1 MYLHLGENTVVRTD
15 SIIGI
20 FDMDTSTIS
29 KWTKD
34 YLSNATKNKRVI
46 NVSMELPKSFVVCN
60 ENNEIKVYVSQIS
73 SQTLMKRKSNFERK
87 SCYEISKVS
96 LLWKKNV
103 LFFSFY
109 EQIKR

>member
-1 MYLHLGENTVVRTD
+1 MYVHLGENTVVRTD
-15 SIIGI
+15 NIIGI

-73 SQTLMKRKSNFERK
+73 SQTLMKRKSNF
-87 SCYEISKVS
+87 
-96 LLWKKNV
+96 
-103 LFFSFY
+103 
-109 EQIKR
+109 

>member
-73 SQTLMKRKSNFERK
+73 SQTLMKRKTNF
-87 SCYEISKVS
+87 
-96 LLWKKNV
+96 
-103 LFFSFY
+103 
-109 EQIKR
+109 

>member
-20 FDMDTSTIS
+20 FDMDTSTLS

-60 ENNEIKVYVSQIS
+60 ENNEIKV
-73 SQTLMKRKSNFERK
+73 
-87 SCYEISKVS
+87 
-96 LLWKKNV
+96 
-103 LFFSFY
+103 
-109 EQIKR
+109 

>member
-15 SIIGI
+15 NIIGI

-73 SQTLMKRKSNFERK
+73 SQILMKRKSNF
-87 SCYEISKVS
+87 
-96 LLWKKNV
+96 
-103 LFFSFY
+103 
-109 EQIKR
+109 

>member
-15 SIIGI
+15 NIIGI

-60 ENNEIKVYVSQIS
+60 ESNEIKVYVSQIS
-73 SQTLMKRKSNFERK
+73 SQTLMKRKSNF
-87 SCYEISKVS
+87 
-96 LLWKKNV
+96 
-103 LFFSFY
+103 
-109 EQIKR
+109 

>member
-46 NVSMELPKSFVVCN
+46 NVSMELPRALLCV
-60 ENNEIKVYVSQIS
+60 
-73 SQTLMKRKSNFERK
+73 MKIMR
-87 SCYEISKVS
+87 
-96 LLWKKNV
+96 
-103 LFFSFY
+103 
-109 EQIKR
+109 

>member
-73 SQTLMKRKSNFERK
+73 SQTLKKRKSNF
-87 SCYEISKVS
+87 
-96 LLWKKNV
+96 
-103 LFFSFY
+103 
-109 EQIKR
+109 

>member
-60 ENNEIKVYVSQIS
+60 ENNDIKVYVSQIS
-73 SQTLMKRKSNFERK
+73 SQTLMKRKSNF
-87 SCYEISKVS
+87 
-96 LLWKKNV
+96 
-103 LFFSFY
+103 
-109 EQIKR
+109 

>member
-46 NVSMELPKSFVVCN
+46 NVSMELPKSFVVCK

-73 SQTLMKRKSNFERK
+73 SQTLMKRKSNF
-87 SCYEISKVS
+87 
-96 LLWKKNV
+96 
-103 LFFSFY
+103 
-109 EQIKR
+109 

>member
-60 ENNEIKVYVSQIS
+60 ENNEIKVYVNQIS
-73 SQTLMKRKSNFERK
+73 SQTLMKRKSNF
-87 SCYEISKVS
+87 
-96 LLWKKNV
+96 
-103 LFFSFY
+103 
-109 EQIKR
+109 

>member
-15 SIIGI
+15 NIIGI

-46 NVSMELPKSFVVCN
+46 NVSMELPKSYVVCN

-73 SQTLMKRKSNFERK
+73 SQTLMKRKSNF
-87 SCYEISKVS
+87 
-96 LLWKKNV
+96 
-103 LFFSFY
+103 
-109 EQIKR
+109 

>member
-20 FDMDTSTIS
+20 FDMDTSTIT

-73 SQTLMKRKSNFERK
+73 SQTLMKRKSNF
-87 SCYEISKVS
+87 
-96 LLWKKNV
+96 
-103 LFFSFY
+103 
-109 EQIKR
+109 

>member
-1 MYLHLGENTVVRTD
+1 MYLHLGENTVVRTEN
-15 SIIGI
+15 IIGI

-73 SQTLMKRKSNFERK
+73 SQAGNEFEREF
-87 SCYEISKVS
+87 CEMLSKDGFWAHFMGGS
-96 LLWKKNV
+96 KNGQPADIIAV
-103 LFFSFY
+103 R
-109 EQIKR
+109 K

>member
-46 NVSMELPKSFVVCN
+46 NVSMEIPKRFVVCN

-73 SQTLMKRKSNFERK
+73 SQTLMKRKSNF
-87 SCYEISKVS
+87 
-96 LLWKKNV
+96 
-103 LFFSFY
+103 
-109 EQIKR
+109 